1 MDARALSFVSLLLLA
16 TLALAPGASAAP
28 CAVGAQVGCEATVGN
43 CDVAAGASVVTTT
56 AAGASADCT
65 GGSMTRCHAEVG
77 VGQDLLDPTVEQWC
91 AF

>member
-1 MDARALSFVSLLLLA
+1 MDLRALLSASLLLLA
-16 TLALAPGASAAP
+16 ALAFVPGASAAP
-28 CAVGAQVGCEATVGN
+28 CTAGAQVDCEATVGN
-43 CDVAAGASVVTTT
+43 CDVAVGADIITTT

-65 GGSMTRCHAEVG
+65 GGSMTRCFVGVG